1 MAMMAFLIHSK
12 SIHSA
17 QPPFL
22 YNFILNIFNKKN
34 KHPELANCIKEKKNL
49 FLDSSPITITDYGT
63 GNKQGLKYD
72 TMVSQQAKRSLKS
85 NREIKYLFQFVAH
98 YQPSF
103 IIELG
108 TSFGISTLAMASA
121 SPNSEIISF
130 EGCPQTATKAINLFQ
145 KNEIHNTSFV
155 IGNIDEVLENSIP
168 KGKTFDLAI
177 VDANHT
183 YEHTLK
189 YFFMLKNM
197 RNSKSVIIFDDIHWS
212 KDINNAW
219 NEIKADEDVQLTV
232 ETWNFGFV
240 FFNPDLSKQDF
251 ILRKF

>member
-1 MAMMAFLIHSK
+1 MICSK
-12 SIHSA
+12 SKHAAHS
-17 QPPFL
+17 PFL
-22 YNFILNIFNKKN
+22 FNFIQVVFGKSTSEDRWQII
-34 KHPELANCIKEKKNL
+34 HHEKYEL

-63 GNKQGLKYD
+63 GNKQGFKYD
-72 TMVSQQAKRSLKS
+72 TTVSQQAKRSLKS
-85 NREIKYLFQFVAH
+85 NREIQYLFQFVAH

-121 SPNSEIISF
+121 SPNSEIISV
-130 EGCPQTATKAINLFQ
+130 EGCPQTSTKAQFLFQ
-145 KNEIHNTSFV
+145 KNEIHNTTFV
-155 IGNIDEVLENSIP
+155 IGNIDEVLESSIP

-189 YFFMLKNM
+189 YFFMLKKM

-212 KDINNAW
+212 KGINNAW